1 VPVELEI
8 IDETEC
14 WAALPDRAVAISDA
28 VAAVAAQC
36 LDAGAALGCVTV
48 LLCDDAEIRQL
59 NRDFRNLD
67 KPTNVLSFPSSAA
80 SGEEPAPLGDIAI
93 AFETVRSEA
102 DKESKSL
109 RDHTSHMV
117 VHGML
122 HLLGYDHEND
132 EDAERMERLE
142 VRILEKLGIPDPY
155 ADTVPVE
162 ALIRK

>member
-1 VPVELEI
+1 MPVELDI

-14 WAALPDRAVAISDA
+14 WGALPDRTVAISDA
-28 VAAVAAQC
+28 VAAVEAEC
-36 LDAGAALGCVTV
+36 LDGDAAPCCVTV

-59 NRDFRNLD
+59 NRDFRNFD
-67 KPTNVLSFPSSAA
+67 KPTNVLSFPATAA
-80 SGEEPAPLGDIAI
+80 PGQEPAPLGDIAI
-93 AFETVRSEA
+93 AFETVRAEA
-102 DKESKSL
+102 HEESKSL

-122 HLLGYDHEND
+122 HLLGYDHENG

-155 ADTVPVE
+155 SDSVPVE
-162 ALIRK
+162 TLKQK